1 MCQPTA
7 LKVPLSRVLKN
18 VMSDG
23 LSRQILPK
31 KRSLWVINEHF
42 EAEFNALRPSAI
54 VFQHPVRPRPQGS
67 STLSLAYSF
76 IFDMKILSDL

>member
-1 MCQPTA
+1 LQLIVIPTSFA
-7 LKVPLSRVLKN
+7 VVARSFVVLRVVRMVTSRVLKN

-54 VFQHPVRPRPQGS
+54 VFQHPAR
-67 STLSLAYSF
+67 
-76 IFDMKILSDL
+76 D